1 MLSDVA
7 EAVPISKTRTL
18 AATDFANLTNA
29 RPHAANGVG
38 DSMKRRMNEDLMI
51 EALRN
56 ENRFLQEE
64 VDRYRMQNKE
74 LIELIFKLR
83 KKNGKRHETE

>member
-1 MLSDVA
+1 
-7 EAVPISKTRTL
+7 
-18 AATDFANLTNA
+18 
-29 RPHAANGVG
+29 
-38 DSMKRRMNEDLMI
+38 MNEDLMI

-83 KKNGKRHETE
+83 KKNGKRQGT

>member
-1 MLSDVA
+1 
-7 EAVPISKTRTL
+7 
-18 AATDFANLTNA
+18 
-29 RPHAANGVG
+29 
-38 DSMKRRMNEDLMI
+38 MI

-83 KKNGKRHETE
+83 KKNGKRQGT

>member
-1 MLSDVA
+1 
-7 EAVPISKTRTL
+7 
-18 AATDFANLTNA
+18 
-29 RPHAANGVG
+29 
-38 DSMKRRMNEDLMI
+38 MI

-64 VDRYRMQNKE
+64 VGRYRMQNKE
-74 LIELIFKLR
+74 LIELIFKM

>member
-1 MLSDVA
+1 
-7 EAVPISKTRTL
+7 
-18 AATDFANLTNA
+18 
-29 RPHAANGVG
+29 
-38 DSMKRRMNEDLMI
+38 MI

-83 KKNGKRHETE
+83 KKNGKGHETE

>member
-1 MLSDVA
+1 MMD
-7 EAVPISKTRTL
+7 
-18 AATDFANLTNA
+18 D
-29 RPHAANGVG
+29 
-38 DSMKRRMNEDLMI
+38 DLMI

-83 KKNGKRHETE
+83 KKNGKRQGT